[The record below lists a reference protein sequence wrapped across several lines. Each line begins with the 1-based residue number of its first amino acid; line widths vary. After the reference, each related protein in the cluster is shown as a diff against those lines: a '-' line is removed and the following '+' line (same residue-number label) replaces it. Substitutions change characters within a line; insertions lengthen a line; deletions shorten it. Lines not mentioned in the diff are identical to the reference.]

1 MADTGSERL
10 AQFPRRGAGAILFSS
25 LVHQGWK
32 FPAFILTDSDERY
45 LFDLEVH
52 KSLMLLLSEV
62 SHICRLKGNKETR
75 KCTVV
80 TTSWT

>member
-1 MADTGSERL
+1 MADSRINQL
-10 AQFPRRGAGAILFSS
+10 VQFPRRGAGAILFSS

-52 KSLMLLLSEV
+52 LSIELSLSEV
-62 SHICRLKGNKETR
+62 S
-75 KCTVV
+75 
-80 TTSWT
+80 SS

>member
-1 MADTGSERL
+1 MADTGGERL
-10 AQFPRRGAGAILFSS
+10 VQFPRRGAGAILFSS

-32 FPAFILTDSDERY
+32 FPAFILTDSDERF

-52 KSLMLLLSEV
+52 KRLKLPLPEV
-62 SHICRLKGNKETR
+62 SYKCHLKGNGETR

-80 TTSWT
+80 TTPWT

>member
-10 AQFPRRGAGAILFSS
+10 VQIPRRGAGAILFSS

-52 KSLMLLLSEV
+52 KSLILLLSVV
-62 SHICRLKGNKETR
+62 SHKCRLKGNKETR

>member
-1 MADTGSERL
+1 MTDSGNDQL
-10 AQFPRRGAGAILFSS
+10 VQFPRRGAGAILFSS

-52 KSLMLLLSEV
+52 
-62 SHICRLKGNKETR
+62 
-75 KCTVV
+75 
-80 TTSWT
+80 